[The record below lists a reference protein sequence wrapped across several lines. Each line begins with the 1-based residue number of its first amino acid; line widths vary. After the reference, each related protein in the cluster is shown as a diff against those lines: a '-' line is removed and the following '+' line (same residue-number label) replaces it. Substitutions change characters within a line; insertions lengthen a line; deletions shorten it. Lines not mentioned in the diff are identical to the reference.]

1 MEKRETLT
9 ARALDRVRS
18 PEGRKLMRYSMVSVI
33 AVIVNQ
39 VVLMIAF
46 GILKWPATTANVW
59 AVCISAIPSYYLNRA
74 WAWGKRGRSH
84 LLKEVVPFW
93 AMALLGLVLSTWA
106 AGFAE
111 RQAPKVTDSH
121 FGTTVIV
128 MAATLTAFGVLWV
141 GKFVILNKLMFGK
154 HHHDSQHFQGPTA
167 PVADAAPEP
176 TDGPEPAA
184 GVAS

>member
-1 MEKRETLT
+1 MALRFGAL
-9 ARALDRVRS
+9 LDRVRS

-39 VVLMIAF
+39 IVLMFCF
-46 GILKWPATTANVW
+46 GILKWAATTSNVW
-59 AVCISAIPSYYLNRA
+59 AVCVSAIPSYYLNRA

-93 AMALLGLVLSTWA
+93 GMALLGLALSTWA

-111 RQAPKVTDSH
+111 SQAPKFTDSH
-121 FGTTVIV
+121 FGTTLIV
-128 MAATLTAFGVLWV
+128 MGAALGAFGILWV

-154 HHHDSQHFQGPTA
+154 HHHHSQHFTGATA
-167 PVADAAPEP
+167 PDAAQPAAE
-176 TDGPEPAA
+176 GPEPAA
-184 GVAS
+184 GIASS